1 MTTSLVSSVTWFMK
15 REKKHVCVIE
25 REMEIKRWSYKE
37 RKIREI
43 EIGLLITFKMELA
56 CNSINHYS
64 IK

>member
-1 MTTSLVSSVTWFMK
+1 MK

-37 RKIREI
+37 RKTREI
-43 EIGLLITFKMELA
+43 EIGLLSTFKMELA